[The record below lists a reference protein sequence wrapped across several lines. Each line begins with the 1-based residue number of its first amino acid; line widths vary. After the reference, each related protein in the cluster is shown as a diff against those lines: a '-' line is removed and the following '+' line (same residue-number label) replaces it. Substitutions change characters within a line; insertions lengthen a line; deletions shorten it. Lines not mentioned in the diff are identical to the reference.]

1 MRTNQLV
8 TFAVCSVVAFA
19 AGCGARTDNAAVT
32 LTIAAASDLQDAFG
46 GIGPLF
52 EERAG
57 CRVAVTFG
65 STGQLAQ
72 QIEHG
77 APFDV
82 FAAANAAYMRQ
93 LADKK
98 RVVAD
103 SVALYAR
110 GRIVLITNKRSEATA
125 VRLEDLL
132 AESIKHVSIAN
143 PSHAPYGQA
152 AKQAL
157 EHRGLWDKLQSKL
170 VMGEN
175 VRQALQY
182 VQTANAEAGIVARS
196 VADLPNITSTLID
209 SSWHQPLDQAIA
221 VVADS
226 KNAALARRFVDFVV
240 GTEGQEVLAKHG
252 FEKPVKR

>member
-1 MRTNQLV
+1 MLFR
-8 TFAVCSVVAFA
+8 S
-19 AGCGARTDNAAVT
+19 
-32 LTIAAASDLQDAFG
+32 AFG

-57 CRVAVTFG
+57 CRVDVTFG